1 MAGKYTYEDFRK
13 AATDSGLLEQF
24 SDADLKLAELNPDA
38 GMSILSYK
46 QDYAAATTDE
56 ARALA
61 NYGANQIRSSY
72 GEYTGG
78 KDGSQFYS
86 EPMTPGSF
94 SYEEAPTFNYDLES
108 DEVWQN
114 YKKQYTREGKRATE
128 DVLGQAAAMTGGIPS
143 TAAITA
149 AGQAGDYY
157 NAQMTDKVADLYEA
171 AYNRHLGE
179 LQQYNA
185 DRSFA
190 YGQHLDEIND
200 QTLKRQEELEN
211 ALLGGEY
218 GDYSGLNDMGI
229 NTEQAERDRE
239 LELAMIAAQ
248 YGDYS
253 YLEKLGIQPQMG
265 GTGGG
270 GANATDSGNGYDA
283 GLYQN
288 LVVAAPFEDRAEI
301 GRTVMTLIEKG
312 AKPEKINEAMQK
324 MLDEYL
330 QGESK

>member
-1 MAGKYTYEDFRK
+1 MASKYTYDDFRK
-13 AATDSGLLEQF
+13 AAADSGLLEQF

-72 GEYTGG
+72 GEYTAGN
-78 KDGSQFYS
+78 DGSKFYS

-157 NAQMTDKVADLYEA
+157 NSQMTDKVADLYEA

-179 LQQYNA
+179 LNQYNA

-200 QTLKRQEELEN
+200 QTLKRQEELEEAFN
-211 ALLGGEY
+211 RAQN
-218 GDYSGLNDMGI
+218 GDFAGLQEMGWD
-229 NTEQAERDRE
+229 TSYLETQRDRE
-239 LELAMIAAQ
+239 NAEWLAQ
-248 YGDYS
+248 YGDMS
-253 YLEKLGIQPQMG
+253 GLEGLGVDLPEP
-265 GTGGG
+265 
-270 GANATDSGNGYDA
+270 SGPAYEPTFFD
-283 GLYQN
+283 
-288 LVVAAPFEDRAEI
+288 
-301 GRTVMTLIEKG
+301 TLIGIDNEDMARAYIISEYPNLEPG
-312 AKPEKINEAMQK
+312 QVEAMMDAWRAYNTKQSVPPSGAGINIPTTK
-324 MLDEYL
+324 
-330 QGESK
+330 